1 MAKVDISIT
10 KTEKPNVISSGF
22 SFTTAAKDD
31 EIVIPYDGKDHQ
43 IYIVVTATAATTL
56 TVKAGNG
63 LQGVT
68 DRYFALEAGK
78 HHFFTLDSGYHKNVS
93 GENKGNVVLIAGGA
107 CSIAAVEA
115 RV

>member
-1 MAKVDISIT
+1 MAKVEVT
-10 KTEKPNVISSGF
+10 VAKTLKPNELSDAFDF
-22 SFTTAAKDD
+22 STAAASD
-31 EIVIPYDGKDHQ
+31 EVVIPFTGKDHQ
-43 IYIVVTATAATTL
+43 TYIIATATAACTL

-68 DRYFALEAGK
+68 DRDFALTAGK

-93 GENKGNVVLIAGGA
+93 GENKGNVVIVPSAACKIAV
-107 CSIAAVEA
+107 VEA